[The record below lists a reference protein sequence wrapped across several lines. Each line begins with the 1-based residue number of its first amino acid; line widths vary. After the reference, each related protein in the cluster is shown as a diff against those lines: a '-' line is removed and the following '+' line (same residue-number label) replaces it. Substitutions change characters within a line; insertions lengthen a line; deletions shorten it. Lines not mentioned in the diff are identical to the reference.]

1 MIKYQE
7 RKGYRMSVAAIGTS
21 NVSDN
26 YAYVTSTN
34 EKTTAVNNTTDTEK
48 VTEAVSQTGTN
59 TTTSTTD
66 DTAVVYD
73 KSKLS
78 EDDRQTIIEQLKAD
92 QEKRQSQLT
101 DLVSSMLSKQANTY
115 GTANNIWQFL
125 AKGNFTVDAE
135 TKAKA
140 QEDISEDGYWGVTQT
155 SDRIVQFATA
165 LAGDD
170 SDALEKMRDAFI
182 KGYKQAEKTW
192 GGELPDIS
200 KQTYDAV
207 LEKIDKLIK
216 PSSTDNSQNTVAS
229 TEDGTVV
236 SVND

>member
-1 MIKYQE
+1 
-7 RKGYRMSVAAIGTS
+7 
-21 NVSDN
+21 
-26 YAYVTSTN
+26 
-34 EKTTAVNNTTDTEK
+34 
-48 VTEAVSQTGTN
+48 
-59 TTTSTTD
+59 
-66 DTAVVYD
+66 
-73 KSKLS
+73 
-78 EDDRQTIIEQLKAD
+78 
-92 QEKRQSQLT
+92 
-101 DLVSSMLSKQANTY
+101 MLSKQANTY

>member
-1 MIKYQE
+1 
-7 RKGYRMSVAAIGTS
+7 MSMTAISSATDAYTS
-21 NVSDN
+21 AVS
-26 YAYVTSTN
+26 TTTT

-48 VTEAVSQTGTN
+48 ES
-59 TTTSTTD
+59 TSTATSTTTD

-78 EDDRQTIIEQLKAD
+78 EDDRKSIVAQLKAD

-101 DLVSSMLSKQANTY
+101 SLVSQMLNKQANTY
-115 GTANNIWQFL
+115 GTATNMWQFL
-125 AKGNFTVDAE
+125 ASGNFTVDAD
-135 TKAKA
+135 TQA
-140 QEDISEDGYWGVTQT
+140 QAQKDIAEDGYWGVTQT
-155 SDRIVQFATA
+155 SDRIVQFATS

-170 SDALEKMRDAFI
+170 TESLQKMRDAFI
-182 KGYKQAEKTW
+182 KGYEQAEKTW

-207 LEKIDKLIK
+207 LEKLDKLIN
-216 PSSTDNSQNTVAS
+216 PSDSSSSSNSSTDSSTTNKNTVTS

-236 SVND
+236 EVK